1 MERVDRRTG
10 DLALVML
17 AMLLVGFGFAV
28 LYSASYAHARNLG
41 KPATYF
47 VQRQGVWLAFGAA
60 AAFLASWTPLPAVR
74 AAVPPLLIASFA
86 LLLLP
91 FVPGLGSTVMGAQRW
106 IFVGSLSFQPSELA
120 KLTIVLY
127 VSALLSK
134 KQDRLD
140 DAVNGILPPLIVVLV
155 FSGLILMQNNFSTAV
170 FLFLVALAIFYVA
183 NVRVVHLA
191 LIGSI
196 LLPLMLMLLFTREHR
211 LQRVVAFLDPMRDP
225 TGSSFQ
231 VLQARAALAAGGLWG
246 RGLGLGTRK
255 LGPLPEAHQDFIFAV
270 VGEELGLLGMLGV
283 LFLFLLLAAR
293 GYAIAAAASDPFA
306 RYVAFG
312 VTTTILFQA
321 LLNMAVV
328 CGLAPATGVP
338 LPFFSNGG
346 SSLVVC
352 LAMVGLL
359 INVSR
364 ATAQPRFGGL
374 SDV

>member
-10 DLALVML
+10 DLALVLL
-17 AMLLVGFGFAV
+17 AMLLVGFGFAA
-28 LYSASYAHARNLG
+28 LYSASYAHARDLG

-106 IFVGSLSFQPSELA
+106 IFIGSLSFQPSELA

-155 FSGLILMQNNFSTAV
+155 FSGLVLMQNNFSTAV
-170 FLFLVALAIFYVA
+170 FLFLVAVAIFFIA

-196 LLPLMLMLLFTREHR
+196 LVPLMLMLLFTREHR

-225 TGSSFQ
+225 MGSSFQ

-293 GYAIAAAASDPFA
+293 GYAIAAAATDPFA